1 MKSLAT
7 VGCALL
13 VVIALLALAGGTTAQ
28 EGVGSPAGIG
38 VSYDLSWWTV
48 DDGGYT
54 FSSEGEYEL
63 GGTIG
68 QPDAWRGATTG
79 AYSLS
84 TGFWSCGPARYDT
97 FLPLVLKRY

>member
-7 VGCALL
+7 IACALL
-13 VVIALLALAGGTTAQ
+13 VAITSLAFARGALSQARVGAAAPLAAG
-28 EGVGSPAGIG
+28 
-38 VSYDLSWWTV
+38 YDLSWWTI
-48 DDGGYT
+48 DGGGYT
-54 FSSEGEYEL
+54 FSSGGEYEL

-84 TGFWSCGPARYDT
+84 TGFWSCGPPRYDT
-97 FLPLVLKRY
+97 YLPLVLKRY